1 MEMERP
7 DTTIITT
14 GRASPS
20 SLFNQDPLD
29 FASASGHVQTPTYQ
43 TSVLLAGGPFVLQ
56 NEDRVASAFLAGF
69 RYMFLHANECNSKE
83 ARSVDVIGDMS
94 LGVREYIGEINRG
107 DTAELYAAL
116 REREGVVGQEE
127 IASVEFVVQLPS
139 GILAGNPSTLESQT
153 GTIHR
158 AELNIPGSK
167 GAEITGLTSTAG
179 FIVGKTL
186 VRGAN
191 IVPGATVAKILSG
204 TAVLMDYESTY
215 LAAASTEE
223 ELEFESAV
231 YDAEVEDDGR
241 GYLQWTNTDQ
251 RGRYLAQAQFT
262 LVTQEIRSVMVNF
275 AVEDPFNIPPPTEPQ
290 LVAEEVWLRFEDMF
304 DSVEGG
310 PILRDYTLSHFD
322 VKKIERFIP
331 EALLDINVQ
340 MPPTQYSISYFAR
353 PLGNGEINPLMPLLT
368 KGVMCKVL
376 LHMVRS
382 YIEQPV
388 PQGAQIAYE
397 DRTRYAQAWQASY
410 TIEREDWISMVRLY
424 KRQELNLGHSALLVG
439 SKAGRLFF
447 NGTWRTQ
454 NVGRGFF

>member
-1 MEMERP
+1 
-7 DTTIITT
+7 
-14 GRASPS
+14 
-20 SLFNQDPLD
+20 
-29 FASASGHVQTPTYQ
+29 
-43 TSVLLAGGPFVLQ
+43 
-56 NEDRVASAFLAGF
+56 
-69 RYMFLHANECNSKE
+69 
-83 ARSVDVIGDMS
+83 MS
-94 LGVREYIGEINRG
+94 LGVRYQLNPINKG

-116 REREGVVGQEE
+116 REREGVVPAVD
-127 IASVEFVVQLPS
+127 ITSVAF
-139 GILAGNPSTLESQT
+139 
-153 GTIHR
+153 TIQR
-158 AELNIPGSK
+158 PNG
-167 GAEITGLTSTAG
+167 
-179 FIVGKTL
+179 
-186 VRGAN
+186 
-191 IVPGATVAKILSG
+191 
-204 TAVLMDYESTY
+204 
-215 LAAASTEE
+215 
-223 ELEFESAV
+223 
-231 YDAEVEDDGR
+231 EVEEPVAGKVESDGR
-241 GYLQWTNTDQ
+241 GYLQYTKTEEA
-251 RGRYLAQAQFT
+251 GEYVVQAQFT
-262 LVTQEIRSVMVNF
+262 LTTKEIRSVMVNF
-275 AVEDPFNIPPPTEPQ
+275 AVEDPFTPLGEGQ

-322 VKKIERFIP
+322 VRKIERFIP

-340 MPPTQYSISYFAR
+340 MPPTQYSISYFAK

-397 DRTRYAQAWQASY
+397 DRTRYAQAWQSAY

-447 NGTWRTQ
+447 NGVWRTQ

>member
-1 MEMERP
+1 M
-7 DTTIITT
+7 
-14 GRASPS
+14 
-20 SLFNQDPLD
+20 
-29 FASASGHVQTPTYQ
+29 
-43 TSVLLAGGPFVLQ
+43 GG
-56 NEDRVASAFLAGF
+56 
-69 RYMFLHANECNSKE
+69 
-83 ARSVDVIGDMS
+83 MS
-94 LGVREYIGEINRG
+94 LGVRYQLNPINRG

-116 REREGVVGQEE
+116 REREGVVPQED
-127 IASVEFVVQLPS
+127 IAGVEFTIQKPN
-139 GILAGNPSTLESQT
+139 GILAGNPITLQKAK
-153 GTIHR
+153 GTIYKP
-158 AELNIPGSK
+158 EPTVPTTKGFEISGIESTEGLIP
-167 GAEITGLTSTAG
+167 
-179 FIVGKTL
+179 GKTL
-186 VRGAN
+186 VRGNN
-191 IVPGATVAKILSG
+191 IKPGASVAQILTG
-204 TAVLMDYESTY
+204 TAILMDYES
-215 LAAASTEE
+215 LIKAPGVASEE
-223 ELEFESAV
+223 IELEFEGTQWPG
-231 YDAEVEDDGR
+231 EVEEDGR
-241 GYLQWTNTDQ
+241 GYLQWTNTEES
-251 RGRYLAQAQFT
+251 GEYLVQAQFT
-262 LVTQEIRSVMVNF
+262 LTTQEVKSVMVNF
-275 AVEDPFNIPPPTEPQ
+275 SVLDPFNIPPPTEAQ

-322 VKKIERFIP
+322 VRKIEHFIP

-397 DRTRYAQAWQASY
+397 DRTRYAQAWQSSY

>member
-1 MEMERP
+1 MSR
-7 DTTIITT
+7 
-14 GRASPS
+14 
-20 SLFNQDPLD
+20 
-29 FASASGHVQTPTYQ
+29 
-43 TSVLLAGGPFVLQ
+43 
-56 NEDRVASAFLAGF
+56 
-69 RYMFLHANECNSKE
+69 
-83 ARSVDVIGDMS
+83 MS
-94 LGVREYIGEINRG
+94 LGVRYQLNPINRG

-116 REREGVVGQEE
+116 REREGVVPQED
-127 IASVEFVVQLPS
+127 IAGVQFVVQLPS
-139 GILAGNPSTLESQT
+139 GILAGNPSTLKT
-153 GTIHR
+153 AKGTIHR
-158 AELNIPGSK
+158 AEPGVVGSK
-167 GAEITGLTSTAG
+167 GAELTGLTSTTG
-179 FIVGKTL
+179 LVPGTTL
-186 VRGAN
+186 IRGAN
-191 IVPGATVAKILSG
+191 IVPGTTVAKILSG

-215 LAAASTEE
+215 KLPNPSPPEVEE
-223 ELEFESAV
+223 EIEFESAV
-231 YDAEVEDDGR
+231 YDGEVEDDGR
-241 GYLQWTNTDQ
+241 GYLQWTNSNEP
-251 RGRYLAQAQFT
+251 GLYLAQATFT
-262 LVTQEIRSVMVNF
+262 LVTQEIKSVMVNF
-275 AVEDPFNIPPPTEPQ
+275 AVVDPFHIPPPTEPQ

-322 VKKIERFIP
+322 VKKIEHFIP

-340 MPPTQYSISYFAR
+340 MPPTQYTVSYFAR
-353 PLGNGEINPLMPLLT
+353 PNSNGEINPLMPLLT

-397 DRTRYAQAWQASY
+397 DRTRYAQAWQSAY
-410 TIEREDWISMVRLY
+410 TVEREDWISMVRLY

>member
-1 MEMERP
+1 M
-7 DTTIITT
+7 D
-14 GRASPS
+14 
-20 SLFNQDPLD
+20 
-29 FASASGHVQTPTYQ
+29 
-43 TSVLLAGGPFVLQ
+43 
-56 NEDRVASAFLAGF
+56 
-69 RYMFLHANECNSKE
+69 
-83 ARSVDVIGDMS
+83 DM
-94 LGVREYIGEINRG
+94 LGVRYYLGTIIRG

-139 GILAGNPSTLESQT
+139 GILAGNPATLKKLK
-153 GTIHR
+153 GTIYKT
-158 AELNIPGSK
+158 ESEQQF
-167 GAEITGLTSTAG
+167 EITGLSSTTG

-191 IVPGATVAKILSG
+191 IPPGTTVAKILSAH
-204 TAVLMDYESTY
+204 AVLMDYASTY
-215 LAAASTEE
+215 TPSNEEPTEVEE
-223 ELEFESAV
+223 ELEFESAI
-231 YDAEVEDDGR
+231 YQGEIEDNGE
-241 GYLQWTNTDQ
+241 GYLQWTETSEP
-251 RGRYLAQAQFT
+251 GEYLARAQFT
-262 LVTQEIRSVMVNF
+262 LITQEVRSVMVNF
-275 AVEDPFNIPPPTEPQ
+275 AVEDPFHVPPPTEPQ
-290 LVAEEVWLRFEDMF
+290 LVAEEVWLRFEDMY

-340 MPPTQYSISYFAR
+340 MPPTQYGISYFAK
-353 PLGNGEINPLMPLLT
+353 PLGNGEINPLMPLLS

-388 PQGAQIAYE
+388 PQNAPNAYE
-397 DRTRYAQAWQASY
+397 DRTRYAQAWQSAY
-410 TIEREDWISMVRLY
+410 QIEREDWISMVRLY